1 MDMDEKRDVTE
12 GAEAIGAK
20 EVMNPREMAS
30 WQHRFIA
37 FEGERLIA
45 DGSQLEVALKLKTEG
60 AEPAL
65 RRGGI
70 LIFAGVDGR
79 QIDLHLT
86 GSKLDIERRY
96 GESMQLESAA
106 PVVGEAGAANA
117 GKKSRGRP
125 KLGVVGREVT
135 LLPRHWAWLD
145 TQRGG
150 ASATLRRLVDA
161 ERKAS
166 VDSDSRRASQDR
178 ANRFMSAMAGD
189 REGFEEA
196 TRALYARNREGFE
209 AASAS
214 WATDIR
220 QMAQSMAADAFAVSN

>member
-1 MDMDEKRDVTE
+1 MESEIMEKID
-12 GAEAIGAK
+12 
-20 EVMNPREMAS
+20 
-30 WQHRFIA
+30 WQNRFLA
-37 FEGERLIA
+37 FKGDKLIA
-45 DGSQLEVALKLKTEG
+45 DGKQLEVALKLKAEG

-65 RRGGI
+65 RRGEI
-70 LIFAGVDGR
+70 LLFAGVDGR
-79 QIDLHLT
+79 QIDLHLS
-86 GSKLDIERRY
+86 GNELDIERRY
-96 GESMQLESAA
+96 GVPPQLESAA
-106 PVVGEAGAANA
+106 PIVGSAEDAST
-117 GKKSRGRP
+117 GKKPRGRP
-125 KLGVVGREVT
+125 KLGVIGREVT

-196 TRALYARNREGFE
+196 TRALYASNREGFE
-209 AASAS
+209 AASAT
-214 WATDIR
+214 WARDIR
-220 QMAQSMAADAFAVSN
+220 RMAQSMAADAFIES